1 MYCYV
6 LSSRLF
12 TKKLYKFGKTVLD
25 REELIKCYRRC
36 LPDVEILEYYPS
48 SNHHKDET
56 RVLTKFRE
64 YRYVNYDGHITE
76 WLDIEFSK
84 LKSYCD
90 KFFKK
95 SIAKLAKKELVEKI
109 DVEKELSEL
118 NSSGYDV

>member
-1 MYCYV
+1 
-6 LSSRLF
+6 LF